1 MDVMSSLGYKLIP
14 GVINGHMIAALRLV
28 LAAAGLLVM
37 YIDPSE
43 PDHHVALAYATL
55 ILYVVYSAV
64 LCAGAWRHIPL
75 VPTTITHWVDVG
87 WYAVLISLSS
97 GTNSV
102 FFFFF
107 FFAIMIAS
115 FRWGLR
121 SGLRVA
127 CASATLSFSIGFAT
141 TPAGADLELNRLLLQ
156 PFS

>member
-1 MDVMSSLGYKLIP
+1 MDVMSSLGYKLTP
-14 GVINGHMIAALRLV
+14 VTMNYRMIAAMRLV
-28 LAAAGLLVM
+28 LAASGLLII

-43 PDHHVALAYATL
+43 PDRGVALAYVTL

-64 LCAGAWRHIPL
+64 LCASAWRHIPL
-75 VPTTITHWVDVG
+75 VPTTITHWVDMG

-115 FRWGLR
+115 FQWGLR

-127 CASATLSFSIGFAT
+127 CASA
-141 TPAGADLELNRLLLQ
+141 
-156 PFS
+156 